1 MGGLGKGAPH
11 TNWRYIE
18 RMASGAPKVATYED
32 VQSLPDNVV
41 GELIQGLLVVSPR
54 PAGPHAKAASVLGMD
69 LGSPFQRGRG
79 GPGGWI
85 IIDEPE
91 LHLRPDVLVP
101 DLAGWR
107 RERMPEVPDVTGFE
121 LAPDWIC
128 EVLSPSTA
136 RVDRVQKMPIYLR
149 EGVNHVW
156 LVDPR
161 ARTLEVYR
169 RGEANWV
176 LLQSY
181 GNDALVRAEPFAEVE
196 LELSALWLSK

>member
-1 MGGLGKGAPH
+1 LGGLGKGAPR
-11 TNWRYIE
+11 TNWRYVE

-32 VQSLPDNVV
+32 VHSLPDNVV

>member
-1 MGGLGKGAPH
+1 LGGLGKGAPH

>member
-1 MGGLGKGAPH
+1 
-11 TNWRYIE
+11 
-18 RMASGAPKVATYED
+18 MASGAPKVATYED

>member
-1 MGGLGKGAPH
+1 
-11 TNWRYIE
+11 
-18 RMASGAPKVATYED
+18 
-32 VQSLPDNVV
+32 
-41 GELIQGLLVVSPR
+41 
-54 PAGPHAKAASVLGMD
+54 
-69 LGSPFQRGRG
+69 
-79 GPGGWI
+79 
-85 IIDEPE
+85 
-91 LHLRPDVLVP
+91 
-101 DLAGWR
+101 
-107 RERMPEVPDVTGFE
+107 MPEVPDASGFD

-169 RGEANWV
+169 RGEGNWV

-181 GNDALVRAEPFAEVE
+181 GNDAFVRAEPFAEVE
-196 LELSALWLSK
+196 LELSALWLSE